1 MIYNY
6 VITTAL
12 NEITGEG
19 LIRVL
24 KDVSITHGEAL
35 KLYKRHHENLE
46 GETIIKKRN
55 SNTWQ
60 VIELE
65 ELKKEVEE
73 KTKVKGK
80 RGAYKINI

>member
-24 KDVSITHGEAL
+24 KDVSITPGEAL
-35 KLYKRHHENLE
+35 KLYKRHHENL
-46 GETIIKKRN
+46 GGKLLLKN
-55 SNTWQ
+55 
-60 VIELE
+60 VIATL
-65 ELKKEVEE
+65 
-73 KTKVKGK
+73 GK
-80 RGAYKINI
+80 L

>member
-1 MIYNY
+1 MKEIKKD
-6 VITTAL
+6 
-12 NEITGEG
+12 NEVYSK
-19 LIRVL
+19 VL
-24 KDVSITHGEAL
+24 KDVSITASEAL
-35 KLYKRHHENLE
+35 KLYLRHHEDLR
-46 GETIIKKRN
+46 GETKRN

-60 VIELE
+60 VIKLE

>member
-24 KDVSITHGEAL
+24 KDVSITPGEAL

-46 GETIIKKRN
+46 GETIIKKRD
-55 SNTWQ
+55 SASWQ
-60 VIELE
+60 IIELTD
-65 ELKKEVEE
+65 LKKEVEA
-73 KTKVKGK
+73 KVKVKGK

>member
-6 VITTAL
+6 TITTL
-12 NEITGEG
+12 LDEVNG
-19 LIRVL
+19 LTRVL
-24 KDVSITHGEAL
+24 KDVSITPGEAL
-35 KLYKRHHENLE
+35 KLYKRHHEDLR
-46 GETIIKKRN
+46 GKTIIKKRN

-60 VIELE
+60 VIKLE